1 MRLIRRAV
9 PILALTFASALTA
22 CATAGTGDGY
32 SPDAVT
38 VVQVTNNNASRIV
51 VDAVS
56 LGIDR
61 RLGEVETNST
71 ESFVLPRSILLSDLQ
86 LLLDPVGPPG
96 SFLTPRIVA
105 DLGDVVQVTVAPNLN
120 SSTYRVM

>member
-1 MRLIRRAV
+1 MQLSKKAV
-9 PILALTFASALTA
+9 PILALTIASALTA

-38 VVQVTNNNASRIV
+38 VVEVTNNNASTIV

-61 RLGEVETNST
+61 RLGQIETNTT
-71 ESFVLPRSILLSDLQ
+71 ESFILPRSVVLTDLQ
-86 LLLDPVGPPG
+86 LLVNPIGPPG
-96 SFLTPRIVA
+96 SYLTPRIVA
-105 DLGDVVQVTVAPNLN
+105 DLGDVIEVTVPANL
-120 SSTYRVM
+120 SSTTFTVM